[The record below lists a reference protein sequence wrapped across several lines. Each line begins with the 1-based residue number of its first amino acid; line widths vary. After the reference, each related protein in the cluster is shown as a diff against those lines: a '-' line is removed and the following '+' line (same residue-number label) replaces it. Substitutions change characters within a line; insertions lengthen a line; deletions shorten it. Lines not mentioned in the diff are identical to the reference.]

1 MAGISVSGTGEITG
15 TPDTISVDLGVSVLG
30 DTVDEATSRAADA
43 ANALIESLK
52 GNGVDPKNIA
62 TTNYSISPEYD
73 YQAEQ
78 ERLIGYRVNNT
89 VRAKISDVT
98 NSGSVIDDAT
108 KAAGDSARVN
118 GISFSIEDDA
128 AMVEAAREAAWN
140 DAFAKAT
147 QLAELSGLELG
158 PVVSITETVSRP
170 PVPMEFA
177 RLQAND
183 SATPIEPGTAS
194 VSIELQVEFSF
205 SG

>member
-1 MAGISVSGTGEITG
+1 
-15 TPDTISVDLGVSVLG
+15 
-30 DTVDEATSRAADA
+30 
-43 ANALIESLK
+43 
-52 GNGVDPKNIA
+52 
-62 TTNYSISPEYD
+62 
-73 YQAEQ
+73 
-78 ERLIGYRVNNT
+78 
-89 VRAKISDVT
+89 
-98 NSGSVIDDAT
+98 
-108 KAAGDSARVN
+108 
-118 GISFSIEDDA
+118 
-128 AMVEAAREAAWN
+128 MVEAAREAAWN